1 MKKILALLI
10 LWAVAGCEPKH
21 SVQRPAAKVNTPKP
35 AAPAVIRQTET
46 EYEQLMKTHKPETA
60 KVLQDLLNG
69 SEGSPETSI
78 SVENNS
84 ACNMVLTVSGPN
96 FFKKIPIP
104 SGKIGSTMVPK
115 NQKYNLSGMV
125 CKAVYQ
131 NTKFVSTS
139 YSITI
144 TN

>member
-1 MKKILALLI
+1 MKNLFAVLI
-10 LWAVAGCEPKH
+10 LLSIIGCEKRH
-21 SVQRPAAKVNTPKP
+21 SVQKTVITKP
-35 AAPAVIRQTET
+35 AKATPPVVIRQTET
-46 EYEQLMKTHKPETA
+46 EFEQLMKTHKPETA
-60 KVLQDLLNG
+60 KVLEDLLNG
-69 SEGSPETSI
+69 SEGSPNTSI
-78 SVENNS
+78 SVENKS